1 MDFEFSE
8 AQILLRDS
16 VRQLL
21 TREHTFELQQAILE
35 SPHGHS
41 DKLWRLLA
49 ELGVFGLGLPEDA
62 GGYGGPT
69 EIMLVMEELGRGLVL
84 EPFMSTLVLGGGLV
98 WGYGTVAQRAR
109 LLPKIATGN
118 LRLALAHQEAGAR
131 YVLDP
136 VATLARRAKGNYLLS
151 GTKAGVLDAPLA
163 DLLIVSARDDAA
175 GGLSLFMLEPAVAG
189 VSWTTYRTQDG
200 RSVADLVLDDVRL
213 PTAARLGPPG
223 VALTAL
229 EQAVDCGL
237 AALCAEAVGAMEA
250 VTDAVMQP
258 ELFLTATQAKA
269 MSYLAT
275 GRCRDRDRFERRRA
289 LAAAKAFVGK
299 AARHI
304 SQRTTPFQ
312 GDPGSGADLLISQY
326 CKRLNMIS
334 ATFGDTDQHIGAF
347 SDLLRAES
355 P

>member
-8 AQILLRDS
+8 DQILLRDS

-21 TREHTFELQQAILE
+21 AHEHTFELQQAILA

-41 DKLWRLLA
+41 EKLWRLLA

-84 EPFMSTLVLGGGLV
+84 EPFMSTVVLGGGLV
-98 WGYGTVAQRAR
+98 RGYGTVAQRAR

-136 VATLARRAKGNYLLS
+136 VATLARRGKGNYLLS

-175 GGLSLFMLEPAVAG
+175 GGLSLFMLEPAFAG
-189 VSWTTYRTQDG
+189 VSWTKYRTQDG

-229 EQAVDCGL
+229 EQAVDCAL

-275 GRCRDRDRFERRRA
+275 GRCRERDRFERRRA

-304 SQRTTPFQ
+304 GQRTASFQ
-312 GDPGSGADLLISQY
+312 GEWSKGAELMISQY
-326 CKRLNMIS
+326 CKRLNMIN
-334 ATFGDTDQHIGAF
+334 ATFGDTDYHIGAF

-355 P
+355 S